1 MRGKSSIIFLA
12 IVGGLIGWVMGDA
25 GRADIETITSPSLAS
40 GHEQSVRQIPV
51 HVSGSVAA
59 PGVVWLTEGS
69 LVADAIGL
77 AGGALPDA
85 DLNGINL
92 AEPVAEGDQV
102 SVPRM
107 TEASGRVAAEA
118 NDGLIDIN
126 RADATEL
133 QRLPGVGPVLAE
145 RIIVHRDAVGRFEA
159 VEDLLDVPG
168 IGETRLASIRD
179 LIRPP

>member
-1 MRGKSSIIFLA
+1 MRGKSSIVLLA
-12 IVGGLIGWVMGDA
+12 IVGGLTGWAMGNAAVPDV
-25 GRADIETITSPSLAS
+25 ETIASPSRLSGQHLGAS
-40 GHEQSVRQIPV
+40 QIPV
-51 HVSGSVAA
+51 HVSGAVAG

-85 DLNGINL
+85 DLSGINL
-92 AEPVAEGDQV
+92 AEPVAEGDQI
-102 SVPRM
+102 SVPKM
-107 TEASGRVAAEA
+107 TEAGQGAAETSDA
-118 NDGLIDIN
+118 LIDIN

-133 QRLPGVGPVLAE
+133 QKLPGVGPVLAE
-145 RIIVHRDAVGRFEA
+145 RIIAQREAVGRFEA

-168 IGETRLASIRD
+168 IGETRMASIRD